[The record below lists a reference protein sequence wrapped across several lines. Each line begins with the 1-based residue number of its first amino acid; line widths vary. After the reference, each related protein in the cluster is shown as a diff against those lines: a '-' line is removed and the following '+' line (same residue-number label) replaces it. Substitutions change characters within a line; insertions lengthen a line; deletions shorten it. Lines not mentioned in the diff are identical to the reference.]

1 MEWIKGAGF
10 LLSFLGYL
18 YIGLQKQKKET
29 FFVPISVIAALGLV
43 LYAGALLGFLK
54 TTASI
59 LYVGGLGCFGWQ
71 MIHGKVCL
79 PKWNTFRV
87 CFFAGTIVFGSLILS
102 MRLLHYDNFSH
113 WALIVKYL
121 LSVDALPEADS
132 VLVSFRD
139 YPPGCSLFIYYVC
152 RFLGRSQSVMLLAQN
167 SILFSCFLAVFGI
180 VREKRRFLC
189 YSFLG
194 MGCCMLSYLNLTI
207 RINNL
212 LVDFLLPLLSMAA
225 MAAVW
230 RFGEQCMRASVT
242 VGLILGFTVI
252 VKDTGILF
260 ALVPLL
266 FYLSVYWKKEKRS
279 VKTVTA
285 SSLTAAFSLLP
296 FFLWQLHVN
305 ERLAGVNRKF
315 GASFGQQTTGAVPKK
330 LYGQVIQEFV
340 EEAFD
345 LSDRAFQVF
354 ILCNL
359 AAVIA
364 VILVKTLLK
373 KKWKLGKA
381 LIFADILVLIYY
393 LGILWLYLYAMP
405 EEEALRLAGFERYA
419 CSIMTLFAGILL
431 LCAEQDLENSF
442 SVGIDERGPYRAFSS
457 PETKRYYQYGVLAT
471 LLIGINFL
479 YSEWN
484 GLVFI
489 RESYTTSLPGIMES
503 VTGDRWYEGSQGDT
517 GTYLIAAS
525 DESGKVS
532 DWSVQYVGRYFLYSD
547 NVDVT
552 EQIDSGNIEQI
563 VDAYDCII
571 VLDRETVQL
580 GRKDPGYEILQEPGM
595 YPTKSIA
602 SDFMP

>member
-79 PKWNTFRV
+79 PKWNTFGV

-225 MAAVW
+225 MAAIW

-260 ALVPLL
+260 VVCYP
-266 FYLSVYWKKEKRS
+266 
-279 VKTVTA
+279 
-285 SSLTAAFSLLP
+285 SSR
-296 FFLWQLHVN
+296 Q
-305 ERLAGVNRKF
+305 
-315 GASFGQQTTGAVPKK
+315 
-330 LYGQVIQEFV
+330 
-340 EEAFD
+340 
-345 LSDRAFQVF
+345 
-354 ILCNL
+354 
-359 AAVIA
+359 
-364 VILVKTLLK
+364 
-373 KKWKLGKA
+373 
-381 LIFADILVLIYY
+381 
-393 LGILWLYLYAMP
+393 
-405 EEEALRLAGFERYA
+405 
-419 CSIMTLFAGILL
+419 
-431 LCAEQDLENSF
+431 
-442 SVGIDERGPYRAFSS
+442 
-457 PETKRYYQYGVLAT
+457 
-471 LLIGINFL
+471 
-479 YSEWN
+479 
-484 GLVFI
+484 
-489 RESYTTSLPGIMES
+489 
-503 VTGDRWYEGSQGDT
+503 
-517 GTYLIAAS
+517 
-525 DESGKVS
+525 
-532 DWSVQYVGRYFLYSD
+532 
-547 NVDVT
+547 
-552 EQIDSGNIEQI
+552 
-563 VDAYDCII
+563 
-571 VLDRETVQL
+571 
-580 GRKDPGYEILQEPGM
+580 
-595 YPTKSIA
+595 
-602 SDFMP
+602 